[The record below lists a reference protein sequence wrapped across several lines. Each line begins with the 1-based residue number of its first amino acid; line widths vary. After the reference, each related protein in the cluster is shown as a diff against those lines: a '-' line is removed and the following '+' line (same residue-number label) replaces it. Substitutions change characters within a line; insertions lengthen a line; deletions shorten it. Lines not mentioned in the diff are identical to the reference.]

1 MAEPE
6 QTHECQ
12 ISRAQTDDYQDYHY
26 PHHEPYLYHHHH
38 HPAEG
43 NLLDFDLD
51 AYHHLFAQDLPSTSL
66 ELHYP
71 PFDHSNFSPP
81 LLHPIP
87 DTSSSLLLSSSS
99 NSSSSAS
106 SSSSISSSS
115 GPSTQPACF
124 SSPSWSTL
132 DQLFLASLPHHP
144 QSSPLFPLDLVPNN
158 PILPEPAHRNL
169 AHDIDYQQ
177 IQLNQLDD
185 LSEFSFDTHLHDWNL
200 SFDTAS
206 SENLQGSYDSA
217 IRSSEN
223 DPYRVISQM
232 NLPEEQGTFST
243 DEYLKDFY
251 RPTAE
256 GEEYDQEAAT
266 INHNP
271 LTNLISPSP
280 QETRPQT
287 PILAMKRRRSSSPG
301 QADQEEA
308 PLGISDALCSLAHN
322 DCNTTIAADQLI
334 QSGNEEA
341 SITQVTLQPKS
352 TKRPKNKTTNSSSSK
367 PHICPE
373 CGKSFPRLTSL
384 TQHKI
389 THNGE
394 RPFRCG
400 FEGCTKSFTTS
411 SNTKRHWKTHF

>member
-71 PFDHSNFSPP
+71 PFDHSNF
-81 LLHPIP
+81 
-87 DTSSSLLLSSSS
+87 
-99 NSSSSAS
+99 N
-106 SSSSISSSS
+106 
-115 GPSTQPACF
+115 
-124 SSPSWSTL
+124 
-132 DQLFLASLPHHP
+132 
-144 QSSPLFPLDLVPNN
+144 LVPNN
-158 PILPEPAHRNL
+158 PILPEPAHHNL

-411 SNTKRHWKTHF
+411 SNTKRHWKTHFENHQPDYSLPDVTLESDQVQTKYFLIKGDIEANGASEII

>member
-26 PHHEPYLYHHHH
+26 PIMSLISTTHH

-51 AYHHLFAQDLPSTSL
+51 ATITYSLRTCPQPPSNFTILHSIIQTSVHRYSTQFLTPLPHSCSHPRPIPLLLLLLLPLFHHHLAHQP
-66 ELHYP
+66 
-71 PFDHSNFSPP
+71 N
-81 LLHPIP
+81 
-87 DTSSSLLLSSSS
+87 SLLL
-99 NSSSSAS
+99 
-106 SSSSISSSS
+106 IPVL
-115 GPSTQPACF
+115 PS
-124 SSPSWSTL
+124 L
-132 DQLFLASLPHHP
+132 
-144 QSSPLFPLDLVPNN
+144 PLDLVPNN
-158 PILPEPAHRNL
+158 PILPEPAHHNL

-256 GEEYDQEAAT
+256 GEE
-266 INHNP
+266 
-271 LTNLISPSP
+271 
-280 QETRPQT
+280 PQT

-308 PLGISDALCSLAHN
+308 PLGISDALCSLAHM
-322 DCNTTIAADQLI
+322 IVI
-334 QSGNEEA
+334 PQS
-341 SITQVTLQPKS
+341 QPI
-352 TKRPKNKTTNSSSSK
+352 NLSSLKK
-367 PHICPE
+367 PSRSDYLNLCSICPE